1 MHAKAH
7 WESVYM
13 ARALKE
19 VSWYRPHL
27 ETSLTLIERLA
38 PRHPAAIVDVG
49 AGASTLVDDL
59 VRRGFTNITALNISE
74 TAYSRRE
81 KDWVQPLRRFNG

>member
-7 WESVYM
+7 WESVYT
-13 ARALKE
+13 AKALEE

-38 PRHPAAIVDVG
+38 PSHSPAIVDVG

-59 VRRGFTNITALNISE
+59 GATRLHQYHRPGHF
-74 TAYSRRE
+74 
-81 KDWVQPLRRFNG
+81 